1 MSLELTGFLSL
12 RLSLVGLTTTSTD
25 RLAMSPTLRREG
37 EGEAQR
43 PYAVP
48 RPLTREVLTRDASH
62 GYLRYGPWRAH
73 TLPLHTAGGLPE
85 RYFAVQI
92 VPDGEGVD
100 HVSIGHRLRI
110 HRL

>member
-25 RLAMSPTLRREG
+25 RLAMSPTLRGEG
-37 EGEAQR
+37 EGS
-43 PYAVP
+43 PYVVP
-48 RPLTREVLTRDASH
+48 RPLSREVLTRDASH

-73 TLPLHTAGGLPE
+73 TLSQHTAGGLPE

-92 VPDGEGVD
+92 VPDREGVD